1 MCRREVK
8 KISRMFT
15 LVAVTVLT
23 KKKRSYGE
31 VHKWQISNIRCSN
44 KSSCYQS
51 AVFPLSFTDNL
62 IFQEHYYMISF
73 STQTNPVCAKNSFSV
88 SQGCR
93 SRCEIFR
100 KLLTVWLRIQVGC
113 SRTLIMVIGAAI
125 HYLPANRCCVS
136 FVQCYFHY
144 YSLLI
149 VTIALLF
156 LLKSVII
163 ILKLF

>member
-1 MCRREVK
+1 
-8 KISRMFT
+8 
-15 LVAVTVLT
+15 
-23 KKKRSYGE
+23 
-31 VHKWQISNIRCSN
+31 
-44 KSSCYQS
+44 
-51 AVFPLSFTDNL
+51 
-62 IFQEHYYMISF
+62 MISF